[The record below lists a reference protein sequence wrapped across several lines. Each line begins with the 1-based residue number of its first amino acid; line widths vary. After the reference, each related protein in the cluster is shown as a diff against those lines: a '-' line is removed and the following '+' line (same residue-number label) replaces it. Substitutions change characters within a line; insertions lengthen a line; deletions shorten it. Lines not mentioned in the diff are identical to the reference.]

1 MALKRGLR
9 RKVSAHVVLLI
20 VDEAIEERSGQVNFG
35 CLYNAKGS
43 RRVFLAVLAT
53 IFALTALADA
63 AGTPDRYCLQGSQS
77 DYPGNCQ
84 FNSYFQCMNAA
95 SGKSTHP
102 A

>member
-1 MALKRGLR
+1 MKARAVPE
-9 RKVSAHVVLLI
+9 VSTHVVLLTLSLPHFYES
-20 VDEAIEERSGQVNFG
+20 DFLFALHGRQRCNKSR
-35 CLYNAKGS
+35 NAPVT

-84 FNSYFQCMNAA
+84 FN
-95 SGKSTHP
+95 P
-102 A
+102 